1 MKRINCMQ
9 CKYYFSTWDK
19 DAPRGCRKF
28 NMKSTNMPYILVRQ
42 SSGSDC
48 SFFEQKEHL
57 KKKKSKLDDLNDP
70 SLW

>member
-1 MKRINCMQ
+1 
-9 CKYYFSTWDK
+9 
-19 DAPRGCRKF
+19 
-28 NMKSTNMPYILVRQ
+28 MPYILVRQ

-57 KKKKSKLDDLNDP
+57 KKKKGKLDDLNDP